1 LIQEQQLPPLAEI
14 EAFVAV
20 VRTGSFV
27 RAAASLNLSTS
38 AVSRAVARLEAALG
52 VRLLQRTTR
61 TVALTDEGRA
71 YHMRCE
77 GLLDA
82 FQEASES
89 VRVDRSRL
97 TGRLRVEA
105 SSAFGRIVL
114 LPALRSLLDAHPDL
128 TLQIGLSDRVVD
140 LVEEGVDVA
149 VRIGWLPD
157 SSLVA
162 QTVGDTRLMTVA
174 APSLLGAYP
183 TPRRPADLLRLPRV
197 DFFRPSTGKARPWYF
212 ERDGVR
218 EELPPTARLSLGSA
232 EALVE
237 AAVQGIGVIQTL
249 DYIVNAQVRAGQLV
263 RLLRRW
269 ESPGP
274 PVSVVVPS
282 GRYVSARV
290 REFIALVRDAL
301 RDTRGNLA
309 SSQADG

>member
-1 LIQEQQLPPLAEI
+1 MPPLAEI

-61 TVALTDEGRA
+61 IVALTDEGRA

-82 FQEASES
+82 FQEATES
-89 VRVDRSRL
+89 VRADRSRL

-105 SSAFGRIVL
+105 SGAFGRIVL
-114 LPALRSLLDAHPDL
+114 LPVLRNLLDAHPDL
-128 TLQIGLSDRVVD
+128 VLQIGLSDRVID

-162 QTVGDTRLMTVA
+162 QTVGDTRLVTVA
-174 APSLLGAYP
+174 APSLL
-183 TPRRPADLLRLPRV
+183 RPADLVRLPRV

-237 AAVQGIGVIQTL
+237 AAVQGIGAIQTL

-301 RDTRGNLA
+301 RDTRGNVA
-309 SSQADG
+309 SSQAESDR